1 MGFFKCI
8 SLDLRILADL
18 IDSEDIT
25 EEELQEQ
32 LQILID
38 ELEDKE
44 YDA

>member
-1 MGFFKCI
+1 MEFFKCI

-18 IDSEDIT
+18 IDDEEIT

-32 LQILID
+32 LQLLID
-38 ELEDKE
+38 ELEYKE